1 MLMKKLVSFFCSS
14 LKVCF
19 LLMKK
24 LASFFLFIVKSLF
37 LAHEEVIIDL
47 YVEKIVFTKKKVE
60 KIVDKKKVEKVMG
73 FGMIIFTET
82 DQL

>member
-1 MLMKKLVSFFCSS
+1 MICRTINIQIFLDKIEKNSGLFLAHEES
-14 LKVCF
+14 CF
-19 LLMKK
+19 V
-24 LASFFLFIVKSLF
+24 FFLFVVKSLF

-47 YVEKIVFTKKKVE
+47 YVEKIVVTKKKVE
-60 KIVDKKKVEKVMG
+60 KIVEKVMG

>member
-1 MLMKKLVSFFCSS
+1 MKRIADCFLLMKKLVSFF
-14 LKVCF
+14 
-19 LLMKK
+19 
-24 LASFFLFIVKSLF
+24 LFVVKSLF

-47 YVEKIVFTKKKVE
+47 YVEKIVVTKKKVE
-60 KIVDKKKVEKVMG
+60 KIVEKVMG